1 MAAHYP
7 YDCPGAI
14 AGRHSYED
22 YLACIRYSDKLLA
35 KLIDEFRLHHL
46 LEDTLFVIVG
56 DHGESFGEHGLFVHN
71 SSMYEE
77 EITVPLV
84 FWSDDG
90 RLAHHFIPTSRQ
102 IDIAPT
108 IADLLGM
115 MNSTVPVQ
123 GVSLLRRNGPP
134 PAIFASTFFEGVGQA
149 LVEGSDKYI
158 YEASQDQLLTFDLER
173 DSNEKSPKITTGQ
186 KKSDI
191 VTRLR
196 AFSAYQELAFPQP

>member
-1 MAAHYP
+1 M
-7 YDCPGAI
+7 
-14 AGRHSYED
+14 
-22 YLACIRYSDKLLA
+22 ACIRYSDNLLA
-35 KLIDEFRLHHL
+35 TMIEEFRQHHL

-77 EITVPLV
+77 EITVPLI

-115 MNSTVPVQ
+115 MNSIVPVQ
-123 GVSLLRRNGPP
+123 GVSLLRRTVQP
-134 PAIFASTFFEGVGQA
+134 PAAFASTFFEGVGQA

-158 YEASQDQLLTFDLER
+158 YEASADRLVVFDLNH
-173 DSNEKSPKITTGQ
+173 DSNETSPKVITAQ

-191 VTRLR
+191 VARLR
-196 AFSAYQELAFPQP
+196 AFIAYQELAFPQR